1 MGGSADY
8 GSVECGSSICGGSL
22 FGARSVA
29 RFVELGHKS
38 LECICEEC
46 LECDCEEYMWEKL
59 GESVM

>member
-8 GSVECGSSICGGSL
+8 GSVECGSSVCGGSP
-22 FGARSVA
+22 FGA

-59 GESVM
+59 RESVV